1 MLLKNA
7 SRGGLPLILPRD
19 LLEPQ
24 DKQEVCILIL
34 SNFDLEIDVSLGM
47 AAHEAVWVDISA
59 GKVQLWQQGFQ
70 VCDHLRGLA
79 RCRAV

>member
-24 DKQEVCILIL
+24 DKQEVCIFIL

-59 GKVQLWQQGFQ
+59 G
-70 VCDHLRGLA
+70 
-79 RCRAV
+79 